1 MVSHIF
7 FAGLLGHQTGPTS
20 TASTLRCREPQILRR
35 AEALLRMTIH
45 RCTDGTT
52 EVVPDIELPWP
63 REVDSN
69 FSQMKKAAR
78 KPPFPEL
85 EARTTATARSL
96 PASPWAL

>member
-1 MVSHIF
+1 MLSHILRWSSW
-7 FAGLLGHQTGPTS
+7 ASDWPDLYRIDAAMPR
-20 TASTLRCREPQILRR
+20 TANPCR

-52 EVVPDIELPWP
+52 EVVPDIEFPWP